1 MFDLFRSRQK
11 TVRYLLGGLLSLV
24 AISMVVTLVPYY
36 GDGPG
41 GGDQQIIAEIGDEVL
56 TAAEVLKV
64 MNREFRSRSIPPG
77 FESVYLPII
86 VQQMVTERA
95 VAYQAERMGLS
106 LSDAELAEV
115 IAGVMPQLYEGGKF
129 AGVETYRAMV
139 AQQNMT
145 IPEFE
150 NAIRSSALVNRL
162 EMLAI
167 EGVVVTPQEVEALY
181 KAQNEKIKISY
192 ALMRP
197 DRYEAQVVVSED
209 ELKQRYEINKAS
221 FQRPEKRGLLVFAID
236 EKTVASK
243 LTLSDEL
250 LRKAYNEQLE
260 RFRMPERVRVRH
272 ILVGTS
278 DKSDA
283 EKAELKKKADG
294 LLQQL
299 KGGADF
305 AKLATAN
312 SDDPGSAG
320 KGGDLEWVVRGQTVP
335 EFEQAAFSLKPGQLS
350 EVVSTMFGYHILRV
364 DAREQGRLRPF
375 EEVRD
380 ELASDLMRG
389 QVYERMQTLADQI
402 RAALSRSPAEAE
414 ALARTNGI
422 TPVRIPPVNPLDPI
436 PGVGAEAGFRDAVS
450 VLPQGGVTPV
460 TPTADNRL
468 LIAQVTEI
476 VPPQPSTLD
485 EVRAQIRSQ
494 IARERSMTIFEDR
507 LKEIE
512 ERVRLAKGDLASVAR
527 AMGLE
532 LKTVEVSRTDDLE
545 GLGTVRQIEA
555 AFTKDPGEVV
565 GPVRIAGGA
574 LMVKV
579 LDKKPADLTGLAAR
593 RESLSN
599 SIKEQRARER
609 QELFKEGILNEL
621 IRQKK
626 VKIYDENVRRLTD
639 RFAQS

>member
-11 TVRYLLGGLLSLV
+11 TVRYMLGGLLSLV

-36 GDGPG
+36 GEGQQ
-41 GGDQQIIAEIGDEVL
+41 GGDQQTIAEIGGEVL

-64 MNREFRSRSIPPG
+64 MTREFRTRNVPQG

-95 VAYQAERMGLS
+95 VAYQARRMGFAM
-106 LSDAELAEV
+106 SDAELAEV
-115 IAGVMPQLYEGGKF
+115 IGSVMPQLYEGGKF
-129 AGVETYRAMV
+129 AGVETYRALV

-150 NAIRSSALVNRL
+150 NAIRSSALVTRL

-167 EGVVVTPQEVEALY
+167 EGVVVTPQEVEELY
-181 KAQNEKIKISY
+181 KSQHEKIRISY
-192 ALMRP
+192 TNMRP
-197 DRYEAQVVVSED
+197 DLYEAKVVVGED
-209 ELKQRYEINKAS
+209 DLKQRYEANKAS
-221 FQRPEKRGLLVFAID
+221 FQRPEKRGLLVFFVD
-236 EKTVASK
+236 EKSVAST
-243 LTLSDEL
+243 LTLSDDV
-250 LRKAYNEQLE
+250 LRKAYTEQTD

-278 DKSDA
+278 GKSDA
-283 EKAELKKKADG
+283 EKPGLKKKADG

-312 SDDPGSAG
+312 SDDPGSAA

-335 EFEQAAFSLKPGQLS
+335 EFEKAAFSLKPGQLS
-350 EVVSTMFGYHILRV
+350 EVVDTMFGHHILRV
-364 DAREQGRLRPF
+364 EAHEQGRLRPF
-375 EEVRD
+375 EEVRE
-380 ELASDLMRG
+380 ELKTELMRG
-389 QVYERMQTLADQI
+389 QVFDRMQTLADQL

-414 ALARTNGI
+414 TLARTNGI
-422 TPVRIPPVNPLDPI
+422 TPVRVPPVNPADPI
-436 PGVGAEAGFRDAVS
+436 PGIGAEPSLRDAVA

-460 TPTADNRL
+460 TPAGGNRL
-468 LIAQVTEI
+468 MIAQVTEI
-476 VPPQPSTLD
+476 VPPQPATLD
-485 EVRAQIRSQ
+485 EVRAQIRAQ

-512 ERVRLAKGDLASVAR
+512 ERVRLAKGDLASVAK

-532 LKTVEVSRTDDLE
+532 IKTVEVSRTDDLE

-555 AFTKDPGEVV
+555 AFTKNPGEVV
-565 GPVRIAGGA
+565 GPVRITGGA

-579 LDKKPADLTGLAAR
+579 LEKTPADLTGLAAR
-593 RESLSN
+593 RDALTN

-626 VKIYDENVRRLTD
+626 VKIYDENVRRLSE
-639 RFAQS
+639 RFTRS